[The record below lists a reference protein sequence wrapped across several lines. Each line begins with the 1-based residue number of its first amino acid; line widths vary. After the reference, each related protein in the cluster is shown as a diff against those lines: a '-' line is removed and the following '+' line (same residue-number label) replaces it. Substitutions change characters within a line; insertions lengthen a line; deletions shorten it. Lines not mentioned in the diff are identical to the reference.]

1 MDKLTTINARII
13 TALASNSTPVATVTS
28 AKRHHR
34 RGKYM
39 AGERLDDANVE
50 Q

>member
-1 MDKLTTINARII
+1 MIHWNTNKDRDQDVTTSTQRLI
-13 TALASNSTPVATVTS
+13 TFKWN
-28 AKRHHR
+28 R